1 MNKKIKQRHKET
13 TMVVFTG
20 LLINYPVNL
29 FLLWLFISV
38 MDIKE
43 PLTLSILISFFL
55 TIVAYIRVFI
65 VRSYYDK

>member
-1 MNKKIKQRHKET
+1 MNKKIRQRHKET
-13 TMVVFTG
+13 AMVVFTG

-38 MDIKE
+38 MDIKD

>member
-1 MNKKIKQRHKET
+1 MSKKSRQRHKET
-13 TMVVFTG
+13 AMVVFTG

>member
-1 MNKKIKQRHKET
+1 MNKKIRQGHKET
-13 TMVVFTG
+13 AMVVFTG

-38 MDIKE
+38 MDIKD

>member
-1 MNKKIKQRHKET
+1 
-13 TMVVFTG
+13 MVVFTG

-38 MDIKE
+38 MDIKD